1 MPIIAVN
8 GATLICTSGSC
19 ASKLSCSRNV
29 ECTGESIG
37 IESDGLPT
45 NVGTFGNCT
54 IMGTPCSPITTKWT
68 NVSNVVNIN
77 NEQILHSGS
86 VLLCSIG
93 GTISVVYPGQKI
105 GECE

>member
-1 MPIIAVN
+1 
-8 GATLICTSGSC
+8 
-19 ASKLSCSRNV
+19 
-29 ECTGESIG
+29 
-37 IESDGLPT
+37 
-45 NVGTFGNCT
+45 
-54 IMGTPCSPITTKWT
+54 MGTPCSPITTKWT